1 MVCIH
6 YHVDISS
13 YSYISAYSL
22 QQLHLSMIYTNSIFS
37 EAKGTGK
44 ETKRDVLMMK
54 FWERMKDEMVS
65 NALYNF
71 MVEHDFDT
79 DCIDIDVDIFSV
91 EQTSNLFGAMRE
103 NMEAMNRFM
112 IVLRHQKIL
121 NTSFATGLPLV
132 YWKWYQN
139 ATKQDLSGN
148 YTLSTMNFGGF
159 SGKELSVIPRFKN
172 LKEEVIATGLIS
184 PEIFEKNVVGKAA
197 RYLKTKRCRKMKSTG
212 PQGEGDVLH
221 FDIPKDTPLSPEH
234 LQAIV
239 LYCDFTK
246 LCTLF
251 SESLR
256 KNKWD
261 DGLKEIKT
269 RNGLFFYFSKFLREL
284 VTYFGSDGGYC
295 GGAMNGVVKGPFF
308 SGVSVVLSVGEFSIG
323 FNTPTSTS
331 KTLAIAWRFAGE
343 EGMVLTVGNQKGV
356 SWRQPLLNA
365 TWISSFVE
373 EDEYLWFGSI
383 YKLSVDNITNVASS
397 RSYRQSIAALY
408 LLDAAL
414 TGQYMGKMEVKK
426 EDIEILDFC
435 IKHAL
440 NQELPPKP
448 KYVDEYVLNCVYSFC
463 QNKSKM
469 VVFPYCM
476 QNDDIFLKEL
486 IFPKFLKTKTV
497 PEDNTN
503 IIKPILFKLFP
514 NLVEV
519 ELKND
524 DYAMNL
530 LSLLSVLAEC
540 AISDSFK
547 ALKVR
552 DGKAKWMKK
561 ALDSIGDIKEQYG
574 AMGWNIEYK
583 QMGYYDWIFI
593 TKSK

>member
-1 MVCIH
+1 
-6 YHVDISS
+6 
-13 YSYISAYSL
+13 
-22 QQLHLSMIYTNSIFS
+22 
-37 EAKGTGK
+37 
-44 ETKRDVLMMK
+44 MMK

-79 DCIDIDVDIFSV
+79 DCIDIDVDIFSA
-91 EQTSNLFGAMRE
+91 EQRSNLFGALIE
-103 NMEAMNRFM
+103 NKEAMNHFM

-121 NTSFATGLPLV
+121 NKSFATELPLV

-139 ATKQDLSGN
+139 ATKQDLSEN
-148 YTLSTMNFGGF
+148 LTLSMINFGGF

-197 RYLKTKRCRKMKSTG
+197 RYLKTKRCRKMKSKG
-212 PQGEGDVLH
+212 PEGQGDVLH

-284 VTYFGSDGGYC
+284 VTYFGSDGDGW
-295 GGAMNGVVKGPFF
+295 MNGEVKGPFF

-343 EGMVLTVGNQKGV
+343 EGMVLTVGNQKGL
-356 SWRQPLLNA
+356 SYRQPLLNA

-383 YKLSVDNITNVASS
+383 WKLSVDNITIVASS

-414 TGQYMGKMEVKK
+414 TGQNMEQMEVKK

-448 KYVDEYVLNCVYSFC
+448 KYVDEYVMGCVYSFC
-463 QNKSKM
+463 QNKTKITGYPIGLKEVDS
-469 VVFPYCM
+469 
-476 QNDDIFLKEL
+476 FLKDL
-486 IFPKFLKTKTV
+486 VFTKFVRTEKV
-497 PEDNTN
+497 PDDNSN
-503 IIKPILFKLFP
+503 IIRIPT
-514 NLVEV
+514 VRV
-519 ELKND
+519 CD
-524 DYAMNL
+524 G
-530 LSLLSVLAEC
+530 
-540 AISDSFK
+540 SD
-547 ALKVR
+547 
-552 DGKAKWMKK
+552 
-561 ALDSIGDIKEQYG
+561 IC
-574 AMGWNIEYK
+574 
-583 QMGYYDWIFI
+583 
-593 TKSK
+593 